1 MNLDPMMLK
10 NAGLCALAVY
20 GIMEAV
26 KPLVWRWSPESWQRT
41 SVRLISLLIG
51 AGFGALLQMDA
62 EGALIGLS
70 GAAMSSTLVGLIKRK
85 VEDQK

>member
-1 MNLDPMMLK
+1 MSLDPMMLK

-26 KPLVWRWSPESWQRT
+26 KPFVWKWSSESWQRT
-41 SVRLISLLIG
+41 CVRLVSLIIG

-62 EGALIGLS
+62 EGALVGLA
-70 GAAMSSTLVGLIKRK
+70 GAALSSTLVGLIKRK
-85 VEDQK
+85 VEEE

>member
-26 KPLVWRWSPESWQRT
+26 KPFVWKWSSTSWQRT
-41 SVRLISLLIG
+41 CVRLVSLIIG

-62 EGALIGLS
+62 EGALVGLA

-85 VEDQK
+85 VEKE